1 MPLAGAANQIAV
13 VGARR
18 HGARALPERRRRRE
32 QRLAGALRHAVERA
46 LPRHAAD
53 RRATRASPAT
63 GNQALLDVEAGEP
76 GLPELIPG
84 LDVKPPVLSRVSLS
98 RRRVQA
104 GPRGRERV
112 RFRVSEPATVSF
124 RVERRGGG
132 RWSEVKSF
140 TRRRKAGRGSVAFRA
155 RGLRAG
161 RHRVVVRAQDSS
173 RNRSKRAIRRFRV
186 VH

>member
-1 MPLAGAANQIAV
+1 M
-13 VGARR
+13 
-18 HGARALPERRRRRE
+18 E
-32 QRLAGALRHAVERA
+32 
-46 LPRHAAD
+46 
-53 RRATRASPAT
+53 T
-63 GNQALLDVEAGEP
+63 GEA

-98 RRRVQA
+98 RRRVRA

-140 TRRRKAGRGSVAFRA
+140 TRRRKAGRGSVMFRA

-161 RHRVVVRAQDSS
+161 GHRVVVRAQDSS